1 MSIVLPLE
9 TYLLITLEKQLKLTN
24 GKLKLLLMTELEFKN
39 PSMLITIDTLLT
51 QKPMEELLRE
61 LLTITLDTI
70 KLMKWED
77 QSRSKTWTM
86 STKFHLW
93 LPITWENREKLMSG
107 ETITTKLLVDL
118 SINTEDSNDPKFS
131 IVLKIII

>member
-70 KLMKWED
+70 KLMK
-77 QSRSKTWTM
+77 
-86 STKFHLW
+86 
-93 LPITWENREKLMSG
+93 
-107 ETITTKLLVDL
+107 
-118 SINTEDSNDPKFS
+118 
-131 IVLKIII
+131 

>member
-118 SINTEDSNDPKFS
+118 SINTEDSNDPKIFNRT
-131 IVLKIII
+131 